1 LSNHFRGASF
11 FVKIK
16 KLKKDLHNKK
26 ILAKKALN
34 VCSSQI
40 MLDFK
45 NKSGITVV
53 CEFGLI

>member
-1 LSNHFRGASF
+1 M
-11 FVKIK
+11 KIK